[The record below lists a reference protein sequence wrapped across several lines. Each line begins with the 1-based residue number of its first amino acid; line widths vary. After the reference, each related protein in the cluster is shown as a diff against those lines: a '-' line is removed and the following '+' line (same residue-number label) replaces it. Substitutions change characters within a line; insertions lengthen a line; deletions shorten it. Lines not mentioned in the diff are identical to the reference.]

1 MRVFPR
7 SGSRLKTTRFHLSTL
22 LCSSRSKY
30 IFCLVAYLFVCLSH
44 LSWTEQSVCATTIPN
59 PNHSHKRHTTHHNTN
74 PHHPC
79 NNPSPS
85 TIHKAQSA
93 KSFYP
98 FQMQARRHTFS
109 YKSGLIV
116 PTGPAKNIKSILSA
130 MGKIRSL
137 SGSVNLLKG
146 IIHSFIH
153 IIGKW

>member
-1 MRVFPR
+1 MFPR

-22 LCSSRSKY
+22 LCSSRSQY

-59 PNHSHKRHTTHHNTN
+59 PNHSHTTITPTHTTPTPA

-79 NNPSPS
+79 NNPSPI

-93 KSFYP
+93 KLFYT
-98 FQMQARRHTFS
+98 FQMLARRHTFS

-146 IIHSFIH
+146 IIHSLI
-153 IIGKW
+153 